1 VYGFGVGFFP
11 NSQFLVDIFWDHAD
25 VKFPSRDIDTNLMS
39 TRVDYSFNTR
49 MFLSGLIQYSSRD
62 GFVASNIRFRWI
74 HSPLS
79 DFFLVY
85 NERRER
91 DGEVLDR
98 ALIAKL
104 TYLFSF

>member
-1 VYGFGVGFFP
+1 
-11 NSQFLVDIFWDHAD
+11 
-25 VKFPSRDIDTNLMS
+25 
-39 TRVDYSFNTR
+39 
-49 MFLSGLIQYSSRD
+49 MFLSALIQYSSRD

-79 DFFLVY
+79 DFYIVY
-85 NERRER
+85 NESRAPRG
-91 DGEVLDR
+91 DVIDR